1 MFLVYCVGVCWNKR
15 RRDFRITYMYT
26 FFQPADDVEIGV
38 VVGGVGGAI
47 ILITL
52 AAIIIVLAVCYIAK
66 HKGKND
72 DGAGKKDDR
81 AGKKDDDGPTENE
94 SIRSDH
100 YEIEMDGALSK
111 QY

>member
-1 MFLVYCVGVCWNKR
+1 MFLVYCVGVCRNKR
-15 RRDFRITYMYT
+15 RGDFRTTYMYT
-26 FFQPADDVEIGV
+26 FSQPADDVGIGV
-38 VVGGVGGAI
+38 VVGVVVGGAI
-47 ILITL
+47 LITTL
-52 AAIIIVLAVCYIAK
+52 AAIIITVCYIAK